1 MTVRDIDRVRRR
13 QRWRAR
19 SDRAVTVM
27 AGSLAVVA
35 GLTLLPQAWQQS
47 VISGGCRVLSLG
59 VTDCVARLYEPP
71 APDLRAVPL
80 CEVDQVVEQMVP
92 TVERQ
97 RIRFSSGGELERW
110 VGRDGTIRVVAVPE
124 VPEEGATDGWAP
136 APWPTTTLLPGVDLP
151 QQAQWTF
158 PDGEG
163 EREFVAALQQQHALL
178 DQRVSAV
185 AALLPDDAAERA
197 EEVLTPSAWA
207 AVGHLGTTPT
217 GADRTRSTADGAVHL
232 AGRTARLLD
241 DTQAS
246 VTYTTVDSVGT
257 APDGAGAVGVVRWG
271 RSEVGR
277 ATELIGTWAW
287 QDGGQV
293 RVVHLLLPLAE
304 GDQDE
309 FEEWL
314 GAEGG
319 PSLHLDF
326 LTAGDQ
332 DGESG
337 LDRLVAAAGT
347 VATEVRTDTDP
358 QSYVEH
364 VRTQMFLDRRPFG
377 ELPGTRGATSLV
389 RPQPSGGDRVAVEV
403 QC

>member
-35 GLTLLPQAWQQS
+35 VVTLLPQTWQQS

-80 CEVDQVVEQMVP
+80 CEVDQVAERMVP

-124 VPEEGATDGWAP
+124 VPTQGPADGWA
-136 APWPTTTLLPGVDLP
+136 AGPWPTATLLPGVELP

-163 EREFVAALQQQHALL
+163 EREFVAALQQEHALV

-185 AALLPDDAAERA
+185 AALLPGDAEERTQ
-197 EEVLTPSAWA
+197 EVLTPSAWA
-207 AVGHLGTTPT
+207 AVGGLDSAAGTTAP
-217 GADRTRSTADGAVHL
+217 ARSTSQGSVRL
-232 AGRTARLLD
+232 TGQTARLLD
-241 DTQAS
+241 DTRDS
-246 VTYTTVDSVGT
+246 VTYTTVDSAGS
-257 APDGAGAVGVVRWG
+257 APDGATAVGVLRWG

-287 QDGGQV
+287 QDGDAV
-293 RVVHLLLPLAE
+293 RVVHLLLPLAP

-309 FEEWL
+309 FESWL
-314 GAEGG
+314 AEDGG
-319 PSLHLDF
+319 PSLDLDF
-326 LTAGDQ
+326 LLAGDQ
-332 DGESG
+332 PGSTG

-347 VATEVRTDTDP
+347 VATEVRTGTDP
-358 QSYVEH
+358 QAYVDT
-364 VRTQMFLDRRPFG
+364 VRTQMALDRRPFG
-377 ELPGTRGATSLV
+377 ELPGARGATSLV
-389 RPQPSGGDRVAVEV
+389 RPQPSGVERVAVEV